1 MNSNNLNIPK
11 GISVVTLM
19 PKSGRRKIGEQTDW
33 LAIKED
39 YLLNPTTTLAV
50 LAQRYGIAEG
60 TINQKSQRDGWAK
73 ERQIVYKRADEK
85 AMVKIEDRIAELK
98 TRHALIGKFLQ
109 KAGIEAIKK
118 KKVNIRSAKTALEY
132 TMAGVN
138 IEREAEGLNRQAPQI
153 VNILAQ
159 QQGVIDK
166 YTR

>member
-1 MNSNNLNIPK
+1 MNSNNLDIPE
-11 GISVVTLM
+11 GISVVTPI
-19 PKSGRRKIGEQTDW
+19 PKSGRRKKGEQTDW

-39 YLLNPTTTLAV
+39 YLLNPTARLTDI
-50 LAQRYGIAEG
+50 AQKHGIAES
-60 TINQKSQRDGWAK
+60 TINRKSQLEGWAK

-109 KAGIEAIKK
+109 KSGIEAIKK

-132 TMAGVN
+132 TVAGVN
-138 IEREAEGLNRQAPQI
+138 IEREAEGLNRQGPQI

>member
-1 MNSNNLNIPK
+1 MNSDNLDIPE
-11 GISVVTLM
+11 GISVVTSI
-19 PKSGRRKIGEQTDW
+19 PKTGRKKRGEQTDW

-39 YLLNPTTTLAV
+39 YLLNPTTTLSA
-50 LAQRYGIAEG
+50 LGHKYGIPDS

-73 ERQIVYKRADEK
+73 ERQIVYKKADEK
-85 AMVKIEDRIAELK
+85 ALVKIEDRIVELK
-98 TRHALIGKFLQ
+98 IRHALIGKFLQ

-118 KKVNIRSAKTALEY
+118 KKVTIRSAKTALEY
-132 TMAGVN
+132 TVAGVN
-138 IEREAEGLNRQAPQI
+138 LEREAEGLNHQGPQI